1 MKEVLSLKVETVEQ
15 FKILEFIKANFD
27 MSCIELEL
35 IDRFSIEVKDQKGDK
50 IQFKYKDGDIV
61 Y

>member
-1 MKEVLSLKVETVEQ
+1 MKVETVEQ
-15 FKILEFIKANFD
+15 FKVLEFIKSNFD

-35 IDRFSIEVKDQKGDK
+35 IDRFTIEVEDQAGEKMK
-50 IQFKYKDGDIV
+50 FKYEDGKII